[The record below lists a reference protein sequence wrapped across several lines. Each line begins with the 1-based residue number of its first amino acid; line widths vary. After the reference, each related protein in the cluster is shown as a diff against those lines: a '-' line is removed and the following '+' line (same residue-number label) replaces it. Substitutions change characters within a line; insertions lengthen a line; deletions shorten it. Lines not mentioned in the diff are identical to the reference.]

1 LHFVSNEFA
10 AERVIRMGED
20 PAKVFVT
27 GCPSLDIA
35 AEILADPGMDFD
47 PIQKFHGVGPEL
59 DLSNGYL
66 VVLQHPVTTEY
77 DQARRQIDETLHA
90 VAQLGLPTLWFWPNV
105 DAGSDGTSNGIRA
118 FRETHRPGNIHFFKH
133 LDSFDF
139 LRVAHNSLCV
149 VGNSSVAIRE
159 CSFLGIPAVNI
170 GCRQNGRD
178 RGRNVI
184 DVPHDRQQILKA
196 IQTHLRA
203 DRCQPDSLYGDGAA
217 GETIA
222 DLLAKVSLTIDK
234 RLTYNVGRG
243 DDPIPSTETER
254 TCDSKDLRKAA

>member
-1 LHFVSNEFA
+1 
-10 AERVIRMGED
+10 
-20 PAKVFVT
+20 VFVT

-35 AEILADPGMDFD
+35 AEILADPSMDFD
-47 PIQKFHGVGPEL
+47 PIQRFRGVGPEL

-77 DQARRQIDETLHA
+77 DQARKQIEETLHA

-105 DAGSDGTSNGIRA
+105 DAGSDGTSSGIRA
-118 FRETHRPGNIHFFKH
+118 FREVHRPSNIHFFKH

-139 LRVAHNSLCV
+139 LRVVHNSLCI

-170 GCRQNGRD
+170 GSRQDGRD

-184 DVPHDRQQILKA
+184 DVPHDRQQILEA
-196 IQTHLRA
+196 IQTHLGD
-203 DRCQPDSLYGDGAA
+203 DRCQPDLLYGDGKA
-217 GETIA
+217 GEIMA
-222 DLLAKVSLTIDK
+222 NLLANVPLSINK
-234 RLTYNVGRG
+234 RLTYKVGR
-243 DDPIPSTETER
+243 DTEPIPMTGIER
-254 TCDSKDLRKAA
+254 VYVSKDRRKAA